1 MFYNASSASAFVDRI
16 GVNVHVSWPGVY
28 PYADTAKV
36 ISAMNYLGLQNMRDY
51 MNADTV
57 GIYNK
62 LADAGFHF
70 DLMYN
75 QQDNLAG
82 YVTQV
87 HNLEVAHPGSVLT
100 LEGVNEINNN
110 ISSAIAW
117 QKDIFTRVNADP
129 VLANKPVIAPSLSGA
144 DPAVYGQLQVG
155 AYSDYG
161 NIHEYWGNGQPAY
174 GWSPSDS
181 AWWWSTWVKDG
192 QISVPGKPVAVTETG
207 ISTANAG
214 GGVDP
219 TVQAKEILNAVM
231 DAAKNGAPFTY
242 LYELASSQ
250 NAGPSDPESNFGLYN
265 YDWTAKPA
273 AVALHN
279 FTSILTD
286 GGDLSGPAG
295 GLDYAIQGVPQWGGQ
310 MLFQEGDGSQDIV
323 VWAEPDIWNEGSRTV
338 VAAPNTPITIDLATA
353 ASVAIYDPMKGSTP
367 VQVLGTTSHIT
378 FNVTDHPLIV
388 EIKPVSGSSGA
399 AAPTSPIPP
408 TTSTSPPPAPSTP
421 DLAAAS
427 DAGVSNTDNV
437 TKDNTPTL
445 IGTAAAGAT
454 VKVFDGSVLVGSG
467 AADASGAWS
476 VTTSALADG
485 THTLTATAG
494 NVSGTSAAS
503 AGLSVRIDTWAP
515 SAPTTPDLAAASDNG
530 SSSADNVTSVTTPVF
545 TGTVASAPNAVVT
558 LYDGATAV
566 GSATVDGAG
575 AWSITSAP
583 LAVGSHAISA
593 VAMDV
598 AGNVSQSSGALS
610 VSIVSPVSSPAL
622 VAGQNIVGGRW
633 NDDLVGSAGPDTING
648 GRGADTIAGGA
659 GDDMLTGGRQA
670 DAFMFQPGFG
680 RDVITDFTQS
690 EGDRMVFSGLGA
702 PQTADT
708 SAGLQ
713 LSFASGD
720 VVTLGGVHSL
730 ASGAWVV
737 N

>member
-75 QQDNLAG
+75 QRDNLAG

-129 VLANKPVIAPSLSGA
+129 VLANKPVIAPSLSGS

-181 AWWWSTWVKDG
+181 TWWWSTWVKDG

-388 EIKPVSGSSGA
+388 EIKPVSGSSGVA
-399 AAPTSPIPP
+399 A
-408 TTSTSPPPAPSTP
+408 STSP
-421 DLAAAS
+421 
-427 DAGVSNTDNV
+427 
-437 TKDNTPTL
+437 
-445 IGTAAAGAT
+445 
-454 VKVFDGSVLVGSG
+454 
-467 AADASGAWS
+467 
-476 VTTSALADG
+476 
-485 THTLTATAG
+485 
-494 NVSGTSAAS
+494 
-503 AGLSVRIDTWAP
+503 
-515 SAPTTPDLAAASDNG
+515 
-530 SSSADNVTSVTTPVF
+530 
-545 TGTVASAPNAVVT
+545 
-558 LYDGATAV
+558 V
-566 GSATVDGAG
+566 GSALSPQALIAPAGGGALVGGGG
-575 AWSITSAP
+575 ADTLQGDANGVNSLRGMGGDDVIYG
-583 LAVGSHAISA
+583 GSQFN
-593 VAMDV
+593 DV
-598 AGNVSQSSGALS
+598 NGNVG
-610 VSIVSPVSSPAL
+610 
-622 VAGQNIVGGRW
+622 N
-633 NDDLVGSAGPDTING
+633 DTIFGSSRSGDSLMGGQGGDLIDASQATGHNMING
-648 GRGADTIAGGA
+648 NKGADTIMGGLGGDTLYGGQ
-659 GDDMLTGGRQA
+659 GDDRIIGGPGADWISGDLGNDTLTGGGGA
-670 DAFMFQPGFG
+670 DTFRAFANMGQ
-680 RDVITDFTQS
+680 DQVTDFDPA
-690 EGDRMVFSGLGA
+690 EGDRVQIDAGLSYSVSVAG
-702 PQTADT
+702 ADT
-708 SAGLQ
+708 VVTTPGGQLVLAGVQ
-713 LSFASGD
+713 LSSTTGWLVAS
-720 VVTLGGVHSL
+720 
-730 ASGAWVV
+730 
-737 N
+737 